1 MTEVSTEK
9 LNVSVLSGGQNYILM
24 IQNICGISVTDDV
37 LLLIANVISVGNV
50 FVNLFVYPK
59 TFLLVIKYFLLALD
73 SLHIWH

>member
-37 LLLIANVISVGNV
+37 LLLIANIISVGNV

-73 SLHIWH
+73 SLHIWL

>member
-1 MTEVSTEK
+1 M
-9 LNVSVLSGGQNYILM
+9 LSGGQNYILM

-37 LLLIANVISVGNV
+37 LLLIANIISVGNV

-73 SLHIWH
+73 SLHIWL